1 MKKIFYIITLFMALL
16 STEMVLA
23 SEDINLNID
32 MPKEV
37 QVGENFTIDVNVNL
51 NRNISGF
58 ECRIETPIY
67 GAKYIKFI
75 NATENREIK
84 EKAGEFYMLNLKNN
98 SVFVSFAILFD
109 EPLNSDFHLITIK
122 GKALNEGNL
131 SIRFIA
137 VASDEDGRAIKPS
150 PITYNLKIIDNNQ
163 KNSEK
168 TDDGETESNIFSRM
182 VEAIL
187 NFLRIIFGD

>member
-1 MKKIFYIITLFMALL
+1 MKKVFYIITLFMALL

-23 SEDINLNID
+23 SEDINLNVD
-32 MPKEV
+32 TPKEV

-109 EPLNSDFHLITIK
+109 EPLNSDFHLITVK

-137 VASDEDGRAIKPS
+137 VASDEDGRAIYL
-150 PITYNLKIIDNNQ
+150 PITYYNLTIVGGNQDNDEKIDN
-163 KNSEK
+163 KK
-168 TDDGETESNIFSRM
+168 ESNIFSKTL
-182 VEAIL
+182 EALL
-187 NFLRIIFGD
+187 NFLRMIFGG